1 MYLGI
6 DELYRF
12 VERRGMDE
20 YGQVG
25 VTERG
30 KRFSFYPLSRRKD
43 SKSLFRFN
51 LELPKEEKYY
61 TDGHFRYENV
71 YRKRA
76 SLKKSRLTNIVE
88 NLNSQM
94 RDKISY
100 LVRRSKA

>member
-1 MYLGI
+1 M
-6 DELYRF
+6 E
-12 VERRGMDE
+12 E

-30 KRFSFYPLSRRKD
+30 RRFSFYPLSRKKD

-51 LELPKEEKYY
+51 LELPKGEKYY
-61 TDGHFRYENV
+61 TDGRFGYENG
-71 YRKRA
+71 YGKRT